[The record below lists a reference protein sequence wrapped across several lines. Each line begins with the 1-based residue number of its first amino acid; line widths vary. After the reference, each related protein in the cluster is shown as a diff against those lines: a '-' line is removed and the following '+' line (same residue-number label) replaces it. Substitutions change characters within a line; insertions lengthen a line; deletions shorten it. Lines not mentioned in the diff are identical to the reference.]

1 MLKTPGRAERPG
13 TLRRLNAP
21 RTIEVRAEA
30 GGAPSALR
38 RRGRWVEVAEV
49 LDRYRTD
56 DRWWTAEPVS
66 RSYYALL
73 LEDGRAVTVFQDLIG
88 VGWYEQRYGSSLGK
102 RGSG

>member
-1 MLKTPGRAERPG
+1 MLKAPRRTERPR

-21 RTIEVRAEA
+21 RTVEVRTDT

-49 LDRYRTD
+49 LDCYRTD

-66 RSYYALL
+66 RSYYDLL
-73 LEDGRAVTVFQDLIG
+73 LEDGRAVTVFQDEISG
-88 VGWYEQRYGSSLGK
+88 GWSEQRYG
-102 RGSG
+102 